1 MRLAF
6 VRAVPVFMLAVLA
19 CSGYSTLPS
28 EETLRVQ
35 PASRQVIPDYDL
47 NLTFENHS
55 IAEVGVGQLECTSTL
70 QRLTPSGWVDV
81 DAPRACPGVY
91 VGVEPG
97 RSATFTRRMPGI
109 SGTFRVEVK
118 ATLPGTAPR
127 PTLKVHSPSIEV
139 GWPPDSRA
147 DLAAVVAVNT
157 VAPGAALAVQFE
169 NRSNARVAVGELS
182 CVTEFERKTA
192 EGWQRVGSL
201 RMCIELLRLVEGG
214 TSFGYVTPAP
224 EAPGTYRVTF
234 KAFPTNEGGAVDVR
248 SGEFEVRE

>member
-6 VRAVPVFMLAVLA
+6 VRAVPVFMLAILA
-19 CSGYSTLPS
+19 CGGNSTLPS

-55 IAEVGVGQLECTSTL
+55 MAEVGVGPLECTSML

-81 DAPRACPGVY
+81 DQPHACPDIY

-97 RSATFTRRMPGI
+97 RSTTFTRRMPGI
-109 SGTFRVEVK
+109 SGTFRVEIK
-118 ATLPGTAPR
+118 AILPGNTPR
-127 PTLKVHSPSIEV
+127 PILKVHSPSIEV
-139 GWPPDSRA
+139 RWPPDSRS

-157 VAPGAALAVQFE
+157 VAPSADLAVQFE
-169 NRSNARVAVGELS
+169 NRSDRQVAVGELS

-192 EGWQRVGSL
+192 GGWQRLGSL
-201 RMCIELLRLVEGG
+201 RLCIELLRLVDGG

-224 EAPGTYRVTF
+224 DSPGTYRVIF
-234 KAFPTNEGGAVDVR
+234 RAFPTGESGAIDVR